1 MESNKDEAL
10 KCLAIAQ
17 KHRDSSNFS
26 AARKFARKSIS
37 LFATPEAE
45 KFLASIEAAAA
56 NSGPSVSPSNGDAGQ
71 SPNGSAQASSSATET
86 HPSISGS
93 RQRSTNADG
102 SGGKNGGKR
111 EYSAEQLKVVKRVKA
126 CKVTEYYEILE
137 VKRDCEEI
145 EIKKAYRKVRPCMIP
160 GVQ

>member
-17 KHRDSSNFS
+17 KHRDSSNLS

-45 KFLASIEAAAA
+45 KLLASIEASAA
-56 NSGPSVSPSNGDAGQ
+56 NSGPSMSTSNGDAGQ
-71 SPNGSAQASSSATET
+71 NPNGSAQASSSATET

-93 RQRSTNADG
+93 KHRSTGAGG
-102 SGGKNGGKR
+102 SGEKSGGKR
-111 EYSAEQLKVVKRVKA
+111 EYSAEQHKVVKRVKA
-126 CKVTEYYEILE
+126 CKVTDYYEILE

-145 EIKKAYRKVRPCMIP
+145 EIKKAYRKVCPCMIP